1 MKNNISPAAKKLLYN
16 PDFLMWCL
24 VPTNDSDK
32 EWSQWLEKHP
42 EMQEAIAEARTIIL
56 STQLNKYALSPSN
69 TEKLSVRIQESYK
82 QHKKK
87 HRYYL
92 VASYAAACVI
102 LICVI
107 GSWFFFSSRNT
118 LQTDSNQ
125 VAQIQIETD
134 SIQTEVILELPSKKT
149 MVVANKATI
158 RLKPQGNL
166 QINNKNEKI
175 ATPQEDTETKQ
186 KTEKEEMNVLK
197 VPRGRHSSVILADG
211 TKVWVNSGTTL
222 RFPSTFDEDNRTI
235 YANGEIYLEVTKDTS
250 RPFYV
255 KTSRM
260 DVRVLGTSFNVTAY
274 EDEGSQSVVLAEGS
288 VEVNNLSGQV
298 RRIRPQE
305 MLTLANNTID
315 IVKVNTYDY
324 ISWKDG
330 VFQFEKKKLEYVIQR
345 LARYYNVEF
354 DYDPRI
360 GNYLCTGKLVLF
372 DDIDK
377 VLLTLKESFSVSYEI
392 NENKIKLSTNLKN

>member
-1 MKNNISPAAKKLLYN
+1 MKNNISPAVKQLLHN
-16 PDFLMWCL
+16 PHFLMWCL
-24 VPTNDSDK
+24 VPSRDSDK
-32 EWSQWLEKHP
+32 EWSQWLEKHL
-42 EMQEAIAEARTIIL
+42 EMQEAVAEARKIIL
-56 STQLNKYALSPSN
+56 STQLNKYALSSGN
-69 TEKLSVRIQESYK
+69 IEKLSARIQKSYK
-82 QHKKK
+82 QRKKK
-87 HRYYL
+87 HHYYL
-92 VASYAAACVI
+92 LAKYAAACII
-102 LICVI
+102 LICAI
-107 GSWFFFSSRNT
+107 GSWFFFSPQNT
-118 LQTDSNQ
+118 PQTNSNQ

-166 QINNKNEKI
+166 LIDNKTEEI
-175 ATPQEDTETKQ
+175 VTPQEDTETKQ
-186 KTEKEEMNVLK
+186 KTEMNVLK

-222 RFPSTFDEDNRTI
+222 RFPSTFDKDNRTI

-274 EDEGSQSVVLAEGS
+274 EDEDSQSVVLAEGS

-315 IVKVNTYDY
+315 IVKVNT
-324 ISWKDG
+324 
-330 VFQFEKKKLEYVIQR
+330 
-345 LARYYNVEF
+345 
-354 DYDPRI
+354 
-360 GNYLCTGKLVLF
+360 
-372 DDIDK
+372 
-377 VLLTLKESFSVSYEI
+377 
-392 NENKIKLSTNLKN
+392 